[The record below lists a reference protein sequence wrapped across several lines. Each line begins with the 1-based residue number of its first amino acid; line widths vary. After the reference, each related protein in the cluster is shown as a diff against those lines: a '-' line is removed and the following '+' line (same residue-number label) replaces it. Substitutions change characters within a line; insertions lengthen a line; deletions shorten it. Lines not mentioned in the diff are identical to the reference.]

1 MPTTQIVIVPHLFS
15 HHYSDPFEGTFDISG
30 LFCHFNYIQHNYSQF
45 KKYDFYLV
53 GLHRKNQIKKFQV
66 KHLKFWQVY
75 YHSRYF
81 TQNVP
86 TSMVKGDQKLT
97 NEMSIH

>member
-1 MPTTQIVIVPHLFS
+1 MIILSLV
-15 HHYSDPFEGTFDISG
+15 
-30 LFCHFNYIQHNYSQF
+30 QF
-45 KKYDFYLV
+45 KIMEKCQKLLLFIKKCSFSIFVFDKYQLTEKI
-53 GLHRKNQIKKFQV
+53 RKKFQV

>member
-1 MPTTQIVIVPHLFS
+1 MLILSLV
-15 HHYSDPFEGTFDISG
+15 
-30 LFCHFNYIQHNYSQF
+30 QF
-45 KKYDFYLV
+45 KIMEKCQKLLLF
-53 GLHRKNQIKKFQV
+53 IKKCSFSIFVFDKYQLMTEKIRKQFQV

-81 TQNVP
+81 RQNVP
-86 TSMVKGDQKLT
+86 TSVVKGDQKLT

>member
-1 MPTTQIVIVPHLFS
+1 MEKCQKLLLF
-15 HHYSDPFEGTFDISG
+15 
-30 LFCHFNYIQHNYSQF
+30 
-45 KKYDFYLV
+45 
-53 GLHRKNQIKKFQV
+53 IKKCSFSIFVFDKYQLMTEKIRKQFQV

-81 TQNVP
+81 RQNVP
-86 TSMVKGDQKLT
+86 TSVVKGDQKLT